1 MSPNVPPTY
10 QGRVRNNLVSSKCI
24 KEADNSQF
32 FWHGLFFL
40 QFLGLFLN
48 FSFTSF
54 TSPLA
59 KRLKVGEMRPFFRFQ
74 DLHGSVR
81 CLSFSEWFCTGK
93 NHTRKINEPLWMQSR
108 LIIISSEWGNVTV
121 WKVQSGSRLNLHA
134 GEKAV
139 DVIFH
144 SVYIHNYIFI

>member
-1 MSPNVPPTY
+1 
-10 QGRVRNNLVSSKCI
+10 
-24 KEADNSQF
+24 
-32 FWHGLFFL
+32 
-40 QFLGLFLN
+40 
-48 FSFTSF
+48 
-54 TSPLA
+54 
-59 KRLKVGEMRPFFRFQ
+59 
-74 DLHGSVR
+74 
-81 CLSFSEWFCTGK
+81 
-93 NHTRKINEPLWMQSR
+93 MQSR